1 MLLPTVSVSVIGLI
15 AGLLVVVMGAR
26 SGAARALLLGVVGAW
41 AGFVVGAIIGVAIDV
56 VVQSGIYLAI
66 VGHLMAVVG
75 SVVALTRFRST
86 KAA

>member
-1 MLLPTVSVSVIGLI
+1 MLLPTVSVTVIGLI
-15 AGLLVVVMGAR
+15 AGLLVVFMGAR
-26 SGAARALLLGVVGAW
+26 RPARALLLGVVGAW